1 MKIIPF
7 RHRRADRA
15 LKVALAIFQA
25 LRPGVDAPTAVLET
39 YPDLNSDELF
49 EAFSQAH
56 HVLNNLQRAPAPRSW
71 PTRLCD
77 KSGCAGRMS

>member
-7 RHRRADRA
+7 RRRTDRA
-15 LKVALAIFQA
+15 LEIALAIFRS
-25 LRPGVDAPTAVLET
+25 LRPGVDAPTAVLES

-56 HVLNNLQRAPAPRSW
+56 HVLNNLQRQLLANLKGGDDGGA
-71 PTRLCD
+71 
-77 KSGCAGRMS
+77 A